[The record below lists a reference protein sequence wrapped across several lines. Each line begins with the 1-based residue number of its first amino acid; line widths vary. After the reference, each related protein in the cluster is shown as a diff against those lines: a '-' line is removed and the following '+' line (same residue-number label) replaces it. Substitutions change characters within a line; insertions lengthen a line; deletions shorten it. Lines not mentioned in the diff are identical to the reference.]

1 MNENYLKQLEENY
14 KMNKENENL
23 ADLLAKHPSGF
34 SPEMVDLLKECG
46 HHDIVVSPTWFDR
59 LLKAYVT
66 LHLYGT
72 PEQVDGFTAA
82 FYTICFAGKGDNGKQ
97 N

>member
-46 HHDIVVSPTWFDR
+46 HHDIVVSPT
-59 LLKAYVT
+59 
-66 LHLYGT
+66 
-72 PEQVDGFTAA
+72 
-82 FYTICFAGKGDNGKQ
+82 
-97 N
+97 